1 MIIQVQDI
9 KLDIGHVR
17 NGNMAVE
24 ELKLI
29 NKTFVKKEP
38 TKTLI
43 EKKEDDGKKAYY
55 YEDKSGNVDVNDLL
69 ATILNKLDNVGSV
82 NPRDIY
88 GEDYGVNKT
97 KNLKAIEVDFKK
109 DLYMGSLDTN
119 KIESEEIK
127 GKVNNKLNKLKALRK
142 RNGS

>member
-1 MIIQVQDI
+1 
-9 KLDIGHVR
+9 
-17 NGNMAVE
+17 MAVE

>member
-1 MIIQVQDI
+1 
-9 KLDIGHVR
+9 
-17 NGNMAVE
+17 MAVE

-29 NKTFVKKEP
+29 NKTFVQREP
-38 TKTLI
+38 TKDLI

-69 ATILNKLDNVGSV
+69 GAILNKLDNVGTI

-88 GEDYGVNKT
+88 GESYGVDKT

-109 DLYMGSLDTN
+109 DLYMGSLDSD
-119 KIESEEIK
+119 KIQSQVIK
-127 GKVNNKLNKLKALRK
+127 GKVNNKLDKLKALRK
-142 RNGS
+142 QNGS

>member
-1 MIIQVQDI
+1 
-9 KLDIGHVR
+9 
-17 NGNMAVE
+17 MAVE

-29 NKTFVKKEP
+29 NKTFVKREP
-38 TKTLI
+38 SKDLI
-43 EKKEDDGKKAYY
+43 KKKNDDGKKAYY
-55 YEDKSGNVDVNDLL
+55 YEDKSGNIAVEDLL
-69 ATILNKLDNVGSV
+69 ATIINKLDNVGNV

-88 GEDYGVNKT
+88 GEEYGVNKS

-119 KIESEEIK
+119 KIQSEEIK
-127 GKVNNKLNKLKALRK
+127 GKVNNKLDKLKALRK